1 MKPTRRE
8 SARREQHFRQL
19 VAAGATLKHACQL
32 SRIDPYRALAIV
44 ETPDFWLQI
53 ERAKRDNDE
62 RRPAL
67 ALA

>member
-19 VAAGATLKHACQL
+19 VQAGSSLKHACQV

-53 ERAKRDNDE
+53 ERAKRDEE

>member
-19 VAAGATLKHACQL
+19 VADGISLKHACQL

-44 ETPDFWLQI
+44 EAPDFWLQV
-53 ERAKRDNDE
+53 ERAKRDNE
-62 RRPAL
+62 PRPTL

>member
-19 VAAGATLKHACQL
+19 VRDGATLRHACQL

-44 ETPDFWLQI
+44 EQPDFWLQV
-53 ERAKRDNDE
+53 ERAKRDRE
-62 RRPAL
+62 SRPAL

>member
-19 VAAGATLKHACQL
+19 VANGATLRHACQV
-32 SRIDPYRALAIV
+32 SRVDPYRALTLV
-44 ETPDFWLQI
+44 EQPDFWLQV
-53 ERAKRDNDE
+53 ERAKRDSE
-62 RRPAL
+62 SRPAL

>member
-19 VAAGATLKHACQL
+19 VQAGVSLKHACRV

-44 ETPDFWLQI
+44 ETPDFWLQV
-53 ERAKRDNDE
+53 ERAKRDDE